1 MNETISSPLAVI
13 LQELRLRKVAT
24 PRVEAA
30 FRLAM
35 DFCVDTMHWV
45 GISTADHVERVLR
58 TLLAFEPDED
68 ALIACVL
75 HHTLDSKR
83 VTLMDIEEQY
93 GHTVRSLVSGVHL
106 LSQVQLQTSRHSVQH
121 LRMMLLSVTDDV
133 RVLLIILCDRASL
146 LEELPRAS
154 DEDRKWICQNVLH
167 LFAPVAS
174 RLGIHTLKQRMENS
188 AFPILYPNDSAL
200 IQTQLEHVHTRYA
213 NFLPEVSA
221 QLRNALADQGIA
233 AAVDGREKNPYS
245 IFVKMR
251 NKSVSDIERLH
262 DLFALRIIV
271 ETEENCYRALGVV
284 HQLGRPAANRFKDY
298 IAFPKP
304 NGYRSLHTTMAR
316 FPGVPEGIFTEVQ
329 IRTEAMHREAEFG
342 IAAHWHYKERGSAV
356 RVVDS
361 VQLQEVLS
369 KQHDFGQEEDTAGI
383 ISDHIYVLTPS
394 GDIVELPEGAT
405 PLDFAF
411 QIHTDLGLSF
421 KSARV
426 NGSIVPLTYELE
438 NGDVVEIVRNRTPQ
452 PSPEWL
458 KLVKM
463 ASSRTRLKHY
473 LHSLNRG
480 EYVARGRMLLNEEF
494 QKLHHVPLDTDLTA
508 LRLYEGTVLSV
519 HEREDLLMKIGQGS
533 ERSSAVLPH
542 LDALRPL
549 LQQREKQK
557 KVKAHPSA
565 LGLVIDGGL
574 PMPVRF
580 AKCCKPD
587 ELREGG
593 IVGIV
598 TRNGRITVHREGCRM
613 IRLANTERKVGM
625 RWEEKRENES

>member
-1 MNETISSPLAVI
+1 MDETISSPLAAI
-13 LQELRLRKVAT
+13 LQELRMRKVAT

-30 FRLAM
+30 FHLAM
-35 DFCVDTMHWV
+35 EFYVGTMHWV
-45 GISTADHVERVLR
+45 GISTAEHVASVLR
-58 TLLAFEPDED
+58 ALLAFEPDED
-68 ALIACVL
+68 ALVACVL

-83 VTLMDIEEQY
+83 ITLTNIEEQF
-93 GHTVRSLVSGVHL
+93 GHAVRALVSGVHL
-106 LSQVQLQTSRHSVQH
+106 LSQVQMQTSRHSVQH
-121 LRMMLLSVTDDV
+121 LRIMLLSVADDV

-146 LEELPRAS
+146 LEELPHAS

-174 RLGIHTLKQRMENS
+174 RLGIHALKQRMENA
-188 AFPILYPNDSAL
+188 AFPVLYPNDSAL
-200 IQTQLEHVHTRYA
+200 IQTQLQHVHARYA
-213 NFLPEVSA
+213 DFLPEVAA
-221 QLRNALADQGIA
+221 QLRNALADQGITA
-233 AAVDGREKNPYS
+233 GVDGREKHPYS
-245 IFVKMR
+245 IFLKMR
-251 NKSVSDIERLH
+251 TKSVSDIERLH

-271 ETEENCYRALGVV
+271 ETEADCYRALGVV

-329 IRTEAMHREAEFG
+329 IRTSAMHREAEFG
-342 IAAHWHYKERGSAV
+342 IAAHWHYKERGSAA

-369 KQHDFGQEEDTAGI
+369 KQHDFEQEEEATSI

-463 ASSRTRLKHY
+463 ASSRARLKRY
-473 LHSLNRG
+473 LHSLNRS
-480 EYVARGRMLLNEEF
+480 EYVARGRTLLNEEF
-494 QKLHHVPLDTDLTA
+494 QKLHHAPLDTDLSA
-508 LRLYEGTVLSV
+508 LRLHEGSVLSV

-533 ERSSAVLPH
+533 ERASAVLSH
-542 LDALRPL
+542 LDTLRPL

-557 KVKAHPSA
+557 RAKAHPSA
-565 LGLVIDGGL
+565 SGLVIDGGL
-574 PMPVRF
+574 RMPVRF
-580 AKCCKPD
+580 AKCCKPNNTH
-587 ELREGG
+587 EGG

-613 IRLANTERKVGM
+613 IRLANAERMVGV
-625 RWEEKRENES
+625 RWEAG